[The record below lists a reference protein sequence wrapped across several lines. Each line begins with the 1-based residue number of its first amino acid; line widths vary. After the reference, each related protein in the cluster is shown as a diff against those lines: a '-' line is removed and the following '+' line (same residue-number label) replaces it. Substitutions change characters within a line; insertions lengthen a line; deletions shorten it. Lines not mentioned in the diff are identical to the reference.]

1 VGLQVHQFPCLAD
14 NYGFLIQDQASGIVA
29 CIDSP
34 DAQAVLAQLKLRGWT
49 LSLIINTHW
58 HHDHAGGNDAL
69 REATGALVIAPAE
82 VARVSRPDRVAI
94 PGETCWVGETGL
106 QIIDTGG
113 HTLGHVSFHDPGS
126 SVAFVGDTL
135 FAMGCG
141 RLFEGSPHQMWQSLQ
156 RLASLPPET
165 IVYCSHE
172 YTEANCRFALSV
184 DDDPAVRQRAERVAD
199 LRALDLPTVP
209 TTIGDELSTNPFL
222 RAPLLKPGLSEV
234 EAFAAL
240 RKLKDEF
247 CG

>member
-1 VGLQVHQFPCLAD
+1 
-14 NYGFLIQDQASGIVA
+14 
-29 CIDSP
+29 
-34 DAQAVLAQLKLRGWT
+34 
-49 LSLIINTHW
+49 
-58 HHDHAGGNDAL
+58 
-69 REATGALVIAPAE
+69 
-82 VARVSRPDRVAI
+82 
-94 PGETCWVGETGL
+94 
-106 QIIDTGG
+106 
-113 HTLGHVSFHDPGS
+113 
-126 SVAFVGDTL
+126 
-135 FAMGCG
+135 
-141 RLFEGSPHQMWQSLQ
+141 MWQSLQ